1 VGSRW
6 IVHYSFPVILEAAP
20 ERLIFFAFFNNK
32 RYAILPLLRMRKI
45 YLAALLIICISQSC
59 RQKETLTREEV
70 MAAIQRFDTGWKNK
84 NSKMVDSVLSPSY
97 IYFTQSGGIFDR
109 KNVVHTAGSVDYML
123 DTVQRQQFDIKIEG
137 NTAVVNT
144 LWRAKGSYFGTPFND
159 SQRCSV
165 TLIKN
170 NGKVEILSEHCTP
183 IK

>member
-1 VGSRW
+1 MRKMYLS
-6 IVHYSFPVILEAAP
+6 
-20 ERLIFFAFFNNK
+20 LIF
-32 RYAILPLLRMRKI
+32 
-45 YLAALLIICISQSC
+45 IICISHSC
-59 RQKETLTREEV
+59 RQKEILTREEV
-70 MAAIQRFDTGWKNK
+70 TAAIQYFDNGWKTK
-84 NSKMVDSVLSPSY
+84 NSKTVDSILSPSY

-109 KNVVHTAGSVDYML
+109 KNVVHTAGSADYML

-144 LWRAKGSYFGTPFND
+144 LWAAKGSYFGTPFND
-159 SQRCSV
+159 SQRCSI